1 MSFYSDLIDNIVDL
15 VEQELDLYASIV
27 YGSDPPDSGICMIP
41 EAGAPSETFLDKGML
56 YRVPVI
62 LNGKNANQ
70 ALLLDDLTA
79 IHGLLTRR
87 LDYSD
92 LSTEDCQLVNIE
104 TMTLP
109 CIIGREQNKQWICG
123 STFEVAFYWS
133 K

>member
-15 VEQELDLYASIV
+15 VERELDLYADIV

-41 EAGAPSETFLDKGML
+41 GPTGPSETYLDKGML
-56 YRVPVI
+56 YRMPVV

-70 ALLLDDLTA
+70 QLLLNDLTA

-92 LSTEDCQLVNIE
+92 LSTEDCQMVDIS
-104 TMTLP
+104 TTALP
-109 CIIGREQNKQWICG
+109 SIIGREQNKQWICG
-123 STFEVAFYWS
+123 SSLEVAFYWS